1 MQNETPASIH
11 HFWFG
16 EPADDET
23 IARRQAKL
31 WWSKDESVDAA
42 MRQRFS
48 NSVEKAAASQLDA
61 WADTAPGLL
70 ALILLTDQF
79 PRNIYR
85 GQPQTF
91 ATDALARQWAHQAL
105 QRDGLAAFKPI
116 ERLFIL
122 LTLEHSEALPDQE
135 LAVQHLE
142 ALAQQQAA
150 LGSDA
155 FAGFADY
162 ARRHRDVIARFG
174 RFPHRNAILG
184 RDSSA
189 EELAFLEQPGSSF

>member
-11 HFWFG
+11 DFWFG

-31 WWSKDESVDAA
+31 WWNKDEAVDAA
-42 MRQRFS
+42 MRERFS
-48 NSVEKAAASQLDA
+48 SWVQMAAARQIDG
-61 WADTAPGLL
+61 WADRTPGLL

-79 PRNIYR
+79 PRNIHR
-85 GQPQTF
+85 GQPQAF
-91 ATDALARQWAHQAL
+91 ATDALARSWAHQAL

-122 LTLEHSEALPDQE
+122 LPLEHSEALPDQE
-135 LAVQHLE
+135 LAVLHLE
-142 ALAQQQAA
+142 ALAQQQAS
-150 LGSDA
+150 LGSDN

-162 ARRHRDVIARFG
+162 ARRHRDVIKRFG

-184 RDSSA
+184 RDSSD
-189 EELAFLEQPGSSF
+189 EEMAFLKQPGSSF